1 MKNLFLCFLI
11 FIFLSC
17 NTDQIIEIDN
27 VETQNVQS
35 VVDDVNYEQGF
46 VRILV
51 SWTIWQIILN
61 ILLVPNTQF
70 KSFSA
75 EEDG

>member
-1 MKNLFLCFLI
+1 MIIMKNLFLCFLI

-46 VRILV
+46 VHILV
-51 SWTIWQIILN
+51 S
-61 ILLVPNTQF
+61 
-70 KSFSA
+70 
-75 EEDG
+75 